1 MISGT
6 ITFMKRFLVVVLAIG
21 VIVAPGVY
29 AAGQA
34 LETYH
39 AKHRAASELV
49 SIARAAMGDE
59 GEVILDSRTA
69 LLVLNGTPNAVRR
82 ALAILEE
89 LDRPLRHVIL
99 THQVRD
105 QRDLDLAGVGIEW
118 EITAGS
124 VRIGTLPLSG
134 KGLRVALGAHRE
146 GSSPTSG
153 ATLRL
158 LEGGTGLIVT
168 GEALP
173 FVYDPFWGNTAF
185 VPAETGFEAVVSIQ
199 GDRRVR
205 LDLRPFAGRV
215 EGSRALHYTMAST
228 SLVISPGETVVVGGV
243 SRESVRTGADLRGAH
258 RDRTREKQVLIVSGE
273 VGP

>member
-1 MISGT
+1 
-6 ITFMKRFLVVVLAIG
+6 MKRLLVLVFVLAFS
-21 VIVAPGVY
+21 VIARPGVS

-34 LETYH
+34 LEAYH

-69 LLVLNGTPNAVRR
+69 LLVLNGTPSAVRR
-82 ALAILEE
+82 TLAILEE

-105 QRDLDLAGVGIEW
+105 QRDLEAVGVEIDW
-118 EITAGS
+118 EIAAGS
-124 VRIGTLPLSG
+124 VRIGTLPLSAN
-134 KGLRVALGAHRE
+134 GLRVALGAHRE
-146 GSSPTSG
+146 SSSSTSG

-173 FVYDPFWGNTAF
+173 FVYDPFRGNTAF
-185 VPAETGFEAVVSIQ
+185 VPAETGFEAAASIQ
-199 GDRRVR
+199 GDGLVL

-215 EGSRALHYTMAST
+215 EGSRALHYTMAVT
-228 SLVISPGETVVVGGV
+228 
-243 SRESVRTGADLRGAH
+243 
-258 RDRTREKQVLIVSGE
+258 
-273 VGP
+273 